1 MMKIQRISDTNE
13 QLRRVES
20 VVVGRSVFR
29 FPLYLVVGLVFLGL
43 MGHVPAFGQST
54 FGSILGTVTDQ
65 SGAAIPGA
73 TVKLINLG
81 TQVQQQTQTS
91 RQGSYQFLNLLPGN
105 YSVVVEKNG
114 FKRLKR
120 PLITVQ
126 VQEAVKVNA
135 ALSVGAVN
143 QTVEVSSLAPLVQ
156 TQPGAL
162 SQLVQG
168 KVVQQMPLNGRNVL
182 NLITLSPGV
191 VPQGSVSGN
200 PLGNQAGGVYTNNT
214 GFGNYQIGG
223 GMANQSAFYLDGVPL
238 NTSYINSPAL
248 IPTQDAIQEF
258 RVDTNAVSAEYGLFA
273 GGVVNMATK
282 SGTNQFHGSA
292 YEYLRNKVLDANT
305 YFNNQNGVSRPAFT
319 QNQYGI
325 SLGGPI
331 KRNKLF
337 GFFSWEN
344 FAFRTGR
351 SIETTVPTQAML
363 GGDFSA
369 LCSSYDSNG
378 VCVSPHGT
386 QLYDPLTTC
395 GVTGAPACPSDRS
408 PGRQPFKYNKIPLDR
423 LDPAAKQ
430 YMTYY
435 LLPNRPGTVSSAGL
449 PLNNFATNISLG
461 GNSTQYNTRLDW
473 VPSQNQRIFARYSWW
488 SGSSLPADPFQKH
501 FGGLSSYTGTQNFVI
516 GDTYTFNPR
525 TIADFRLSYLRGR
538 DGFVPEQLGTDPSKF
553 GPAWGALASQLTLHP
568 YDTPI
573 ASNGFYGFNDVFNR
587 AIMNDYFFSGNL
599 IKIIG
604 RHTLQFGGEVRRNE
618 WNFAQETSAAGRFN
632 FDQGFTSQLTS
643 SSSQVPQT
651 GYAGASF
658 FLGNPASGTLGS
670 IAFTD
675 SIQWYVA
682 AYLQDTWQVSRKL
695 TVTPGIRWGFPEA
708 YTEHNNRLTVLLPN
722 AVDPLSQKVG
732 MPLTGQLALVNTPA
746 YPHRQEIL
754 NRYKLF
760 SPRMN
765 LAYDLTSTTSIR
777 AGYGLSWIPPG
788 MVNYSEAPFQSA
800 VNKAQT
806 TMVPSVG
813 GTSEI
818 YPAATFGN
826 PFPDGLIPPIGHD
839 PSRLSIFEGQSINSP
854 IPNEPFGY
862 VQQWNLDVQKQLVNN
877 LMVDIGYAGS
887 KGTHLSYSVLQLN
900 QLPNSD
906 LALGSALNTQVS
918 NPFYGYISSGLLS
931 YPTVSKAQLLR
942 PYPQFQGVGD
952 TAAQRGDSHWDALEA
967 RVVKRFHSGG
977 VLSAS
982 YTWSKLI
989 SNTDTLTSWLDP
1001 HGAAGVQ
1008 DYNNLAGEKSLASF
1022 DVPQR
1027 FVASYVLNLPFGKNR
1042 AFFANIGPAL
1052 NRVVG
1057 GWAVDGITT
1066 LQSGYPLHFTTAS
1079 NQTDSQGGG
1088 SRPNIV
1094 PDQKKTV
1101 SGSAQSRLNEW
1112 FNTAAFTPP
1121 APFTFGDES
1130 RVDSSL
1136 RDDGIANWDFT
1147 IGKTVPIAEQLNFE
1161 FKTEVFNLFNR
1172 TQFGDPGTSVGSGSY
1187 GVVSNTV
1194 GNPRLVQ
1201 FSGRLSF

>member
-1 MMKIQRISDTNE
+1 
-13 QLRRVES
+13 
-20 VVVGRSVFR
+20 
-29 FPLYLVVGLVFLGL
+29 
-43 MGHVPAFGQST
+43 
-54 FGSILGTVTDQ
+54 
-65 SGAAIPGA
+65 
-73 TVKLINLG
+73 
-81 TQVQQQTQTS
+81 
-91 RQGSYQFLNLLPGN
+91 
-105 YSVVVEKNG
+105 
-114 FKRLKR
+114 
-120 PLITVQ
+120 
-126 VQEAVKVNA
+126 
-135 ALSVGAVN
+135 
-143 QTVEVSSLAPLVQ
+143 
-156 TQPGAL
+156 
-162 SQLVQG
+162 
-168 KVVQQMPLNGRNVL
+168 
-182 NLITLSPGV
+182 
-191 VPQGSVSGN
+191 
-200 PLGNQAGGVYTNNT
+200 
-214 GFGNYQIGG
+214 
-223 GMANQSAFYLDGVPL
+223 
-238 NTSYINSPAL
+238 
-248 IPTQDAIQEF
+248 
-258 RVDTNAVSAEYGLFA
+258 
-273 GGVVNMATK
+273 
-282 SGTNQFHGSA
+282 
-292 YEYLRNKVLDANT
+292 
-305 YFNNQNGVSRPAFT
+305 
-319 QNQYGI
+319 
-325 SLGGPI
+325 
-331 KRNKLF
+331 
-337 GFFSWEN
+337 
-344 FAFRTGR
+344 
-351 SIETTVPTQAML
+351 
-363 GGDFSA
+363 
-369 LCSSYDSNG
+369 
-378 VCVSPHGT
+378 
-386 QLYDPLTTC
+386 
-395 GVTGAPACPSDRS
+395 
-408 PGRQPFKYNKIPLDR
+408 
-423 LDPAAKQ
+423 
-430 YMTYY
+430 
-435 LLPNRPGTVSSAGL
+435 
-449 PLNNFATNISLG
+449 
-461 GNSTQYNTRLDW
+461 
-473 VPSQNQRIFARYSWW
+473 
-488 SGSSLPADPFQKH
+488 
-501 FGGLSSYTGTQNFVI
+501 
-516 GDTYTFNPR
+516 
-525 TIADFRLSYLRGR
+525 
-538 DGFVPEQLGTDPSKF
+538 
-553 GPAWGALASQLTLHP
+553 
-568 YDTPI
+568 
-573 ASNGFYGFNDVFNR
+573 
-587 AIMNDYFFSGNL
+587 MNDYFFSGNL

-1052 NRVVG
+1052 NRVIG

-1147 IGKTVPIAEQLNFE
+1147 IGKTVPIAERLNFE